1 MSSNLLLAARRF
13 TTSVLSVKPGRCAS
27 CIVFGVLLVS
37 HAAGAPLTL
46 NTEQNPALESSFT
59 LDFGEYGGARTAL
72 ISGTEFDLE
81 IDPANANAQFLSYFQ
96 NVDPLTLP
104 GGFSTGNITITIE
117 ESLGGEFD
125 RTTGVFTTND
135 VYAVHFDGDL
145 SAYGIESPF
154 ILPGSASGVVSFD
167 SVSTGYADMEWEGE
181 GMLESPFRTNEIVFT
196 YTCSIRGVFTSLNNT
211 MWIVSSDPAH
221 GAIDARQPIMFAERP
236 YVPLKDTLRTRG
248 TTTTSA
254 DRFYKERPAGVRSLT
269 VTMNSSFLE
278 VPTVGDFVAEQTWD
292 GVRFEPGPEI
302 RRVVSADP
310 ATLHLVLRRPVEPGA
325 WTVFT
330 HQPSDTRFCIGYLPG
345 DSNADTVTDI
355 DDLAYLVECLAG
367 RASCAVWQCDI
378 DRSGTCDSGDVSR
391 LMDLLNG
398 DAPFDSWM
406 YRSLAIS
413 PCE

>member
-1 MSSNLLLAARRF
+1 MSSNLFLAARMF
-13 TTSVLSVKPGRCAS
+13 KTSVLSVKPGRCAS
-27 CIVFGVLLVS
+27 CIVFGVLLVAQ
-37 HAAGAPLTL
+37 AAGAPLTL

-81 IDPANANAQFLSYFQ
+81 IDPANANAQFLNYSQ

-104 GGFSTGNITITIE
+104 GGFSTGNIAITID
-117 ESLGGEFD
+117 ESLSGEFD

-135 VYAVHFDGDL
+135 VYAIHFDGDL

-181 GMLESPFRTNEIVFT
+181 AMLESPFRADKIVVK
-196 YTCSIRGVFTSLNNT
+196 YTCSIRGVFTSFNNT

-221 GAIDARQPIMFAERP
+221 GAIDARQPIMFIERP
-236 YVPLKDTLRTRG
+236 YVPLKDNRTREPG
-248 TTTTSA
+248 VTVS
-254 DRFYKERPAGVRSLT
+254 DPFYKERPAGVRSLT
-269 VTMNSSFLE
+269 VTMNSPFLE
-278 VPTVGDFVAEQTWD
+278 VPTAGDFVAEQTWD

-302 RRVVSADP
+302 RRAHLADP
-310 ATLHLVLRRPVEPGA
+310 ATLQLALGQSVEPGA

-330 HQPSDTRFCIGYLPG
+330 HQPSDTRFCLGYLPG
-345 DSNADTVTDI
+345 DSNADTVTDT

-398 DAPFDSWM
+398 DAPFDPWM